1 MEYFVRGRETMLVWL
16 AEHQRR
22 TLCLMQSARQCRV
35 RAYLGQGVRPHI
47 NLYGVRYTNRVLP
60 TSAHLIGQH
69 LLIYMNADDL
79 RSVRAFL
86 ADGMELGVLDVQ
98 GAWRV
103 VPHNLKL
110 RQQIL
115 RQQDK
120 QRRNANLDLNP
131 IEAYV
136 DQKLR
141 HANKT
146 RRAATDLADA
156 TRLLASAPTVRTP
169 VGPTRPPGTDS
180 VIPGTASGMDPQAAT
195 VNEHT
200 PRTLVRPRKLSI
212 GTGQVF

>member
-1 MEYFVRGRETMLVWL
+1 
-16 AEHQRR
+16 
-22 TLCLMQSARQCRV
+22 MQSARQCRV
-35 RAYLGQGVRPHI
+35 RAYLQQGVRPHI
-47 NLYGVRYTNRVLP
+47 NLYGVRYTNHVLA

-86 ADGMELGVLDVQ
+86 ADGMELGVLEAQ

-115 RQQDK
+115 RQSGGR
-120 QRRNANLDLNP
+120 RRNANLAPNP

-136 DQKLR
+136 DEKMRQAKR
-141 HANKT
+141 T
-146 RRAATDLADA
+146 RKAATELAHA
-156 TRLLASAPTVRTP
+156 TRLLGSAPTVRSP
-169 VGPTRPPGTDS
+169 VGPPRPLGTTTVAPGTS
-180 VIPGTASGMDPQAAT
+180 SGMDPQATT
-195 VNEHT
+195 VNELR
-200 PRTLVRPRKLSI
+200 PRMVVRPRKLSI